1 MNQHDTPAK
10 VASTDGLGPLVAD
23 ALTAA
28 DEYAEAAGH
37 AECWTGTR
45 ASYNQHLADARTKA
59 RQAIDAAVAA
69 ERGRWE
75 ALLEDRA
82 QIHGESSRIYARL
95 ASAVRAGAGDIVLG
109 QLLRAEVQGRGP
121 NEKLSGCEAVRS
133 NDS

>member
-10 VASTDGLGPLVAD
+10 VASTDGPGPLVAD

-37 AECWTGTR
+37 AECWTGTC

-69 ERGRWE
+69 ERERCAKLCE
-75 ALLEDRA
+75 EVHADTSECPELALHCAARIRA
-82 QIHGESSRIYARL
+82 A
-95 ASAVRAGAGDIVLG
+95 
-109 QLLRAEVQGRGP
+109 
-121 NEKLSGCEAVRS
+121 
-133 NDS
+133 

>member
-69 ERGRWE
+69 ERERCA
-75 ALLEDRA
+75 ALARNKALHCDDHGNHYGANAARDIEDA
-82 QIHGESSRIYARL
+82 I
-95 ASAVRAGAGDIVLG
+95 
-109 QLLRAEVQGRGP
+109 RGP
-121 NEKLSGCEAVRS
+121 NAEAQPKPTAPPA
-133 NDS
+133 

>member
-37 AECWTGTR
+37 AECWTGTC
-45 ASYNQHLADARTKA
+45 ASYNQHLADARTKV

-69 ERGRWE
+69 ERERCAKLCE
-75 ALLEDRA
+75 EVHADTSECPELALHCA
-82 QIHGESSRIYARL
+82 ARIR
-95 ASAVRAGAGDIVLG
+95 GA
-109 QLLRAEVQGRGP
+109 
-121 NEKLSGCEAVRS
+121 
-133 NDS
+133 

>member
-69 ERGRWE
+69 ERERCAKLCE
-75 ALLEDRA
+75 EVHADTSECPELALHCA
-82 QIHGESSRIYARL
+82 ARIR
-95 ASAVRAGAGDIVLG
+95 GA
-109 QLLRAEVQGRGP
+109 
-121 NEKLSGCEAVRS
+121 
-133 NDS
+133 

>member
-69 ERGRWE
+69 ERERCAKLCE
-75 ALLEDRA
+75 EVHADTSECPELALHCA
-82 QIHGESSRIYARL
+82 A
-95 ASAVRAGAGDIVLG
+95 AFA
-109 QLLRAEVQGRGP
+109 GP
-121 NEKLSGCEAVRS
+121 NV
-133 NDS
+133 

>member
-28 DEYAEAAGH
+28 DEYAEAGGH
-37 AECWTGTR
+37 AECWTGTL
-45 ASYNQHLADARTKA
+45 ASYNQHLADARTKVH
-59 RQAIDAAVAA
+59 RAINAAVAA

-121 NEKLSGCEAVRS
+121 NARVQAPAEGASS
-133 NDS
+133 

>member
-1 MNQHDTPAK
+1 MTTMNQHDTPAK

-69 ERGRWE
+69 ERERCAKLCE
-75 ALLEDRA
+75 EVHADTSECPELALHCA
-82 QIHGESSRIYARL
+82 ARIR
-95 ASAVRAGAGDIVLG
+95 GA
-109 QLLRAEVQGRGP
+109 
-121 NEKLSGCEAVRS
+121 
-133 NDS
+133 

>member
-69 ERGRWE
+69 ERERCAKLCE
-75 ALLEDRA
+75 EVHADTSECPELALHCAA
-82 QIHGESSRIYARL
+82 QIRSG
-95 ASAVRAGAGDIVLG
+95 G
-109 QLLRAEVQGRGP
+109 QP
-121 NEKLSGCEAVRS
+121 
-133 NDS
+133 

>member
-45 ASYNQHLADARTKA
+45 ASYNQHLADARTKV

-69 ERGRWE
+69 ERERCAKLCE
-75 ALLEDRA
+75 EVHADTSECPELALHCA
-82 QIHGESSRIYARL
+82 ARIR
-95 ASAVRAGAGDIVLG
+95 GA
-109 QLLRAEVQGRGP
+109 
-121 NEKLSGCEAVRS
+121 
-133 NDS
+133 

>member
-10 VASTDGLGPLVAD
+10 VASADGLGPLVAD

-69 ERGRWE
+69 ERERCAKIVDMPPGTEAWE
-75 ALLEDRA
+75 VIGGEEGLTMLRELAALIRS
-82 QIHGESSRIYARL
+82 G
-95 ASAVRAGAGDIVLG
+95 G
-109 QLLRAEVQGRGP
+109 QP
-121 NEKLSGCEAVRS
+121 
-133 NDS
+133 

>member
-28 DEYAEAAGH
+28 DEYAEAASH
-37 AECWTGTR
+37 AECWTGTC

-69 ERGRWE
+69 ERERC
-75 ALLEDRA
+75 
-82 QIHGESSRIYARL
+82 
-95 ASAVRAGAGDIVLG
+95 AVTW
-109 QLLRAEVQGRGP
+109 
-121 NEKLSGCEAVRS
+121 EKLAAAARPGEKIDDTLRRYGDVIRGA
-133 NDS
+133 

>member
-37 AECWTGTR
+37 AECWTGTC
-45 ASYNQHLADARTKA
+45 ASYNQHLADARTKV

-69 ERGRWE
+69 ERDPRAVLQR
-75 ALLEDRA
+75 ALLMSVMLPCNQDKPA
-82 QIHGESSRIYARL
+82 G
-95 ASAVRAGAGDIVLG
+95 AVRAAAVELFGLEAVNAAM
-109 QLLRAEVQGRGP
+109 QAWGP
-121 NEKLSGCEAVRS
+121 NA
-133 NDS
+133 

>member
-28 DEYAEAAGH
+28 DEYAEAASH
-37 AECWTGTR
+37 AECWTGTC

-69 ERGRWE
+69 ERERW
-75 ALLEDRA
+75 ATA
-82 QIHGESSRIYARL
+82 ARL
-95 ASAVRAGAGDIVLG
+95 CVDATPE
-109 QLLRAEVQGRGP
+109 QLPLALDALRDVLRA
-121 NEKLSGCEAVRS
+121 
-133 NDS
+133 